1 MRVQHVVVVGGQ
13 ERHAEPERPE
23 GWPQETVQQVA
34 GETEAIL
41 Q

>member
-1 MRVQHVVVVGGQ
+1 MVVVGGQ
-13 ERHAEPERPE
+13 GRHAEPEIPE
-23 GWPQETVQQVA
+23 GWPQETVQQAA